1 MATEH
6 DALLGDLTVL
16 GQRIDLET
24 ARVGEDWTVPAV
36 ELVESASL
44 LQHVETWTKVKVIGV
59 AEDDLCLHVFLEFA
73 EVETFH

>member
-6 DALLGDLTVL
+6 DTLFGDLAVL
-16 GQRIDLET
+16 GKRIDLET
-24 ARVGEDWTVPAV
+24 ARVGEDGTVPTV

-73 EVETFH
+73 EVETLH